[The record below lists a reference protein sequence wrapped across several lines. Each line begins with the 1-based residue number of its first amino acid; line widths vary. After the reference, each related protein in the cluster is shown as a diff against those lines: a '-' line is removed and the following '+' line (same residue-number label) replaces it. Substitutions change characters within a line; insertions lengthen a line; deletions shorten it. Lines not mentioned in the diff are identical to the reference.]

1 MTIHSFRLVP
11 AAITLLTILAF
22 SPFAQAQKEIPPPQG
37 KGRVVVVASGAS
49 GPEHYETVSRAIA
62 QLGYDVVL
70 FDGNAMEGTRGA
82 ALKTAIDKAQQMPHA
97 LPGKVGLVGFSL
109 GGAVSLGYGSLWP
122 DQVAVDIVWYPATS
136 PFKDIPG
143 FVAKIKVPVLMFA
156 GESDK
161 YKDCC
166 LIGTAHALA
175 DAAVAAKQP
184 LELVTY
190 PKTDHDFVEGGRHYN
205 PQSYKDAFDRT
216 AAKLK
221 EFLSN

>member
-1 MTIHSFRLVP
+1 MTSHSFRLTPVVV
-11 AAITLLTILAF
+11 AVLAILAV
-22 SPFAQAQKEIPPPQG
+22 SDFARAQKEFPPPQG
-37 KGRVVVVASGAS
+37 KGRIVVVASGAS

-70 FDGNAMEGTRGA
+70 FDGNPMEGTRGA
-82 ALKTAIDKAQQMPHA
+82 ALKTAIDKAQQVPHG

-109 GGAVSLGYGSLWP
+109 GGGISLGYGTLWP

-143 FVAKIKVPVLMFA
+143 FVSRIKVPVLMFA

-166 LIGTAHALA
+166 LIGTARAMA
-175 DAAVAAKQP
+175 DAAAAAKAP
-184 LELVTY
+184 FELITY
-190 PKTDHDFVEGGRHYN
+190 PKTDHDFVDGGSHYN
-205 PQSYKDAFDRT
+205 ATSYKDAFDRT